1 MYVSIISIFIF
12 ILASVI
18 FALQNN
24 TTLELS
30 FLAWKFEMSLIAL
43 VFYLE
48 LIGGTIIAI
57 IILPKLVAKSFKV
70 KSLNRG
76 INALKKK
83 TESPEKN
90 SPQKLPEY

>member
-24 TTLELS
+24 TTLALS
-30 FLAWKFEMSLIAL
+30 FLAWKFEMSFIAL

-48 LIGGTIIAI
+48 LIGGAVIAI
-57 IILPKLVAKSFKV
+57 IILPKLIIKSFKV

-83 TESPEKN
+83 TQGPEKD
-90 SPQKLPEY
+90 SPQKFPEY